1 MKILHLHPSLKCG
14 GIEAMI
20 TSLAN
25 EMCKTDNVTVC
36 SIYEPKDSDQFWPL
50 LSNEINKH
58 TLHKQA
64 PGFSI
69 SEIFKIRKEIKNGNY
84 DIVHIH
90 GFMYYYLLSIITLH
104 SKTKFLYTIHSDVN
118 LENVGWDLRLFPLKK
133 WLFRKGWVYP
143 IILSNASKQPFK
155 DLYNCNS
162 TVINNGINPPTP
174 SGAQKEAIDKYRI
187 TPNTK
192 VFLNAARI
200 HSLKNQ
206 VTLVKAFKRLVDEGN
221 DAVLLIAGPR
231 QDEEIFAELQ
241 KYFSDRII
249 YLGEIKNTPE
259 WFAESDAMILS
270 SSCEGLPV
278 TLLEAMAVGC
288 IPVTS
293 PVGGIPDVVTDN
305 IDGILAKSCS
315 EEDMYQAILRFLA
328 MTPEQAEK
336 MKENGIKTFRDKFTI
351 QATVDK
357 YLDTYK
363 KLLKETNI

>member
-1 MKILHLHPSLKCG
+1 MKILHLHPSLQCG
-14 GIEAMI
+14 GIEAMV
-20 TSLAN
+20 TGLAN
-25 EMCKTDNVTVC
+25 EMAETQDVTVC
-36 SIYEPKDSDQFWPL
+36 SIFEPQESHQFWPR
-50 LSNEINKH
+50 LSKKINKRS
-58 TLHKQA
+58 LHKLT

-84 DIVHIH
+84 DIVQLH
-90 GFMYYYLLSIITLH
+90 GFMFYYFLSIITLH
-104 SKTKFLYTIHSDVN
+104 NKTKFVYTIHSDAN
-118 LENVGWDLRLFPLKK
+118 EENVGWDGKLWRLKK
-133 WLFRKGWVYP
+133 WLFRKGWVHP
-143 IILSNASKQPFK
+143 VTLSEISKQAFTN
-155 DLYNCNS
+155 LYHCDS
-162 TVINNGINPPTP
+162 TAITNGINPPAP
-174 SGAQKEAIDKYRI
+174 SGEQKEAVDKYRL

-200 HSLKNQ
+200 HFHKNQ
-206 VTLVKAFKRLVDEGN
+206 VTLVKAFKRILDEGN

-231 QDEEIFAELQ
+231 QDEEIFSELQ

-270 SSCEGLPV
+270 SSFEGLPV

-305 IDGILAKSCS
+305 IDGILANSCS

-351 QATVDK
+351 QATVGK

-363 KLLKETNI
+363 KLLKETK